1 MACPP
6 RRPPW
11 PPPYRSLDLLWSLAG
26 GAAFLADLGADAWV
40 AVRFW
45 KAGRADWALLVLG
58 LAGLS
63 SLVTQAFSWAWHR
76 GDPPELRRGLP
87 SGPAWLAL
95 HVLQLG
101 YLYRCLHALKVGFN
115 VCRTEAATE
124 TQRAY
129 AIFLSHDISLLRLF
143 ETFLESAP
151 QLTLMLYI
159 ILHTNKV
166 AIFQILGICTSF
178 FCIVWTLLDYHQTLR
193 SFLQEKY
200 KLDFLSSVLYFL
212 WNFLLVCPRI
222 LSLAVF
228 AVLFP
233 NYIFLHFLGVWSVMF
248 LWVSLQGTDF
258 MENTCE
264 WVYRAVVAVIL
275 YFCWFNVAAGK
286 TCHRAG
292 IYHTFILLDSIILSV
307 SWLWHNT
314 PLSRDSYIIHA
325 LFAALPCYL
334 LGIILRGIYYKF
346 FHPTVQTVSPN
357 IYDEVDTQETVS
369 DRTIGFQVVVDHRI
383 STSVM
388 RHVNRRTYKL
398 SQNFFV
404 NTLQDK
410 HPLQNG
416 TLGDVYL

>member
-166 AIFQILGICTSF
+166 AIFQSEC
-178 FCIVWTLLDYHQTLR
+178 
-193 SFLQEKY
+193 
-200 KLDFLSSVLYFL
+200 
-212 WNFLLVCPRI
+212 LV
-222 LSLAVF
+222 
-228 AVLFP
+228 
-233 NYIFLHFLGVWSVMF
+233 
-248 LWVSLQGTDF
+248 
-258 MENTCE
+258 
-264 WVYRAVVAVIL
+264 
-275 YFCWFNVAAGK
+275 
-286 TCHRAG
+286 
-292 IYHTFILLDSIILSV
+292 
-307 SWLWHNT
+307 
-314 PLSRDSYIIHA
+314 
-325 LFAALPCYL
+325 
-334 LGIILRGIYYKF
+334 
-346 FHPTVQTVSPN
+346 
-357 IYDEVDTQETVS
+357 
-369 DRTIGFQVVVDHRI
+369 
-383 STSVM
+383 
-388 RHVNRRTYKL
+388 
-398 SQNFFV
+398 
-404 NTLQDK
+404 
-410 HPLQNG
+410 
-416 TLGDVYL
+416 